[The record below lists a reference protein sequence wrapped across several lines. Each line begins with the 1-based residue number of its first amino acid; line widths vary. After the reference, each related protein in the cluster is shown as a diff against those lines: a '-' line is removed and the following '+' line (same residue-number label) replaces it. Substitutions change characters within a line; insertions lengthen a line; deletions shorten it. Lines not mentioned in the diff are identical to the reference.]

1 MSTQCC
7 CMAVEETY
15 PFPIAVLVLLPCFVE
30 VLRVEANDCEGEDHL
45 QKAENEVDDVCN
57 REARTAM
64 ISDAHLDL
72 RGCFAE
78 VVLGYRIVE
87 LDR

>member
-1 MSTQCC
+1 
-7 CMAVEETY
+7 MAVEETY
-15 PFPIAVLVLLPCFVE
+15 PFSVAVFVLLPCFVE
-30 VLRVEANDCEGEDHL
+30 VLCVEANDCEGEDHL
-45 QKAENEVDDVCN
+45 QKAKNEVDDVCN
-57 REARTAM
+57 REARTVV
-64 ISDAHLDL
+64 ISDAHLGL

>member
-1 MSTQCC
+1 
-7 CMAVEETY
+7 MAVEETY
-15 PFPIAVLVLLPCFVE
+15 PFPIAVFVFLPCFVE
-30 VLRVEANDCEGEDHL
+30 VLCIEANDCEGEDHL

-57 REARTAM
+57 REARTVV
-64 ISDAHLDL
+64 ISDAHLVL
-72 RGCFAE
+72 RGYFAE